1 MNVINTTFMNK
12 FTFLL
17 FYLVA
22 IVGFAQNSIVSGKV
36 LEQSTGETLLGVT
49 VQNLTKKNATT
60 TDIDGLF
67 TIMASKGDVLK
78 FSYIGSVSQEFTV
91 INDQPIIINL
101 VNDIA
106 ALEEIVVVGYGTQ
119 AVREVT
125 GAVSVIDSKVIEDL
139 KPTRVEEALQGQVP
153 GVNVTSSS
161 GSPGAGLNIRIRGIS
176 TNGDNR
182 PLILVDGNI
191 IEDLSVIN
199 PGDIESISVL
209 KDATAGIYGVRAA
222 NGVIIVTTKSGRRN
236 QRLTVDY
243 NSWGGFQETSRRLPT
258 LNAQQYALIKN
269 EAFANNG
276 EAIPFPNISD
286 LTNTN
291 YQDEVFQDALILNN
305 DISMRGGTDK
315 SLYKL
320 GVAVLN
326 QDGIVGGDKSDFD
339 RFTMSGNFDHKWT
352 KNLEM
357 KTGFIYSY
365 TSNKTINDGG
375 LGSVLFNAVNM
386 APTIPVRDA
395 NGDFSLA
402 EGLGNEVINPEAQL
416 ANTFNKNKVARIS
429 GNFGLTYSFLDH
441 FEATARIQT
450 NYSEASGNNFAP
462 RAFFGSGKVFNLT
475 ENVFSEYENFFSDY
489 TYDAFIRYNNSI
501 NDTHNIDATLGTS
514 AFRTRGDFNDFT
526 GFGNVSNNF
535 NEVSLAGAD
544 RVISGDEVVG
554 SGRRFD
560 QRLLSHFLRVQY
572 DYKGKYLFSGV
583 IRRDGSTIF
592 GPENRFGVFPSAS
605 LGWVASDEDFLK
617 NSKTIDF
624 LKVRASAGLI
634 GNDRIPAFGFV
645 SLLTG
650 EGQFVLNDQIING
663 TAGGALSNPE
673 IKWEEQFTTNI
684 GVDLKFLS
692 NRLNVTI
699 DYFNRETNDLLL
711 APQVSG
717 ILGASAPG
725 SSAPFINGGDIRNR
739 GVEFAIGYSDQIT
752 DDFSFSVNYNIATL
766 DNEVLF
772 VNNDNGFIEA
782 GGFGVGQPP
791 ITRFEE
797 GFTIGYFYG
806 FQTDGV
812 FQNAAE
818 VADHP
823 SQIALGANAQPGDFR
838 FRDIND
844 DGVINLDDRTELG
857 DPLPDVTMGMNFSF
871 NYKNWDLQSY
881 FFASIGNDI
890 VRNYERNQ
898 PLTNTTTNILN
909 RWTGEGSTNSFPRV
923 TTGATANQVF
933 SDFFVED
940 GSFLRAQNLQIGY
953 TLNEKA
959 LENVTLSNLRVYAA
973 VRNAFTLTKY
983 QGFDPSASSG
993 DPLASGIDNGF
1004 YPVARTFLIGINAN
1018 F

>member
-1 MNVINTTFMNK
+1 MNK
-12 FTFLL
+12 FTLLL

-22 IVGFAQNSIVSGKV
+22 ALGFAQQSLVSGKV
-36 LEQSTGETLLGVT
+36 LDQATGETLLGVT
-49 VQNLTKKNATT
+49 VQNITSQTATT

-67 TIMASKGDVLK
+67 TIAATKGDVLR
-78 FSYIGSVSQEFTV
+78 FSYIGTVTKEFALGDETSITV
-91 INDQPIIINL
+91 MLEED
-101 VNDIA
+101 VA
-106 ALEEIVVVGYGTQ
+106 TLEEIVVVGYGTQ

-125 GAVSVIDSKVIEDL
+125 GAVSIVNSEAIENL
-139 KPTRVEEALQGQVP
+139 KPARVEEALQGQVP

-161 GSPGAGLNIRIRGIS
+161 GSPGAGLNIRIRGVS

-236 QRLTVDY
+236 LPLVVEY
-243 NSWGGFQETSRRLPT
+243 NSWGGAQETSRRLPT
-258 LNAQQYALIKN
+258 LNSQQYALIKN

-276 EAIPFPNISD
+276 EALPFTNISN

-291 YQDEVFQDALILNN
+291 YQDKVFQNALVLNN
-305 DISMRGGTDK
+305 DISMRGGTEK

-320 GVAVLN
+320 GVSVFN
-326 QDGIVGGDKSDFD
+326 QDGIVGGKKSDFD

-365 TSNKTINDGG
+365 TSNRSINDGG

-395 NGDFSLA
+395 AGEFSLA

-416 ANTFNKNKVARIS
+416 ANTFNKNKVGKIS

-441 FEATARIQT
+441 FEATARIQA
-450 NYSEASGNNFAP
+450 NYSEAYGNNFNP
-462 RAFFGSGKVFNLT
+462 RAFYGAGKVFNLD
-475 ENVFSEYENFFSDY
+475 ENVYSEYENFFSDY
-489 TYDAFIRYNNSI
+489 TYDAFIKYNNSF
-501 NDTHNIDATLGTS
+501 NDSHNIEAMLGMS

-526 GFGNVSNNF
+526 GFGNESNDY

-544 RVISGDEVVG
+544 RRTSGDEIVG
-554 SGRRFD
+554 SARRFD

-572 DYKGKYLFSGV
+572 DYQGKYLFSGV

-592 GPENRFGVFPSAS
+592 GPENRFGIFPSAS
-605 LGWVASDEDFLK
+605 LGWVASDESFLK
-617 NSKTIDF
+617 DSKVIDF
-624 LKVRASAGLI
+624 LKVRASAGII
-634 GNDRIPAFGFV
+634 GNDRIPAFGYV

-650 EGQFVLNDQIING
+650 EGQYVFNDQIFNG

-673 IKWEEQFTTNI
+673 IKWEEQFTTNV
-684 GVDLKFLS
+684 GVDMQFLS
-692 NRLNVTI
+692 NKLNVTV
-699 DYFNRETNDLLL
+699 DYFNRETQDLLI
-711 APQVSG
+711 APNVSG
-717 ILGASAPG
+717 ILGSGAPG

-739 GVEFAIGYSDQIT
+739 GLELSIGYGDQIT
-752 DDFSFSVNYNIATL
+752 DDLSFNVSYNIATL
-766 DNEVLF
+766 DNEVLA

-806 FQTDGV
+806 YQTDGI

-818 VADHP
+818 VAAHP

-838 FRDIND
+838 YRDLNN
-844 DGVINLDDRTELG
+844 DGVINLEDRTELG
-857 DPLPDVTMGMNFSF
+857 DPLPDVTMGMNLSF
-871 NYKNWDLQSY
+871 NYKNWDFQSY
-881 FFASIGNDI
+881 FFASLGNEM

-933 SDFFVED
+933 SDFYVED
-940 GSFLRAQNLQIGY
+940 ASFLRAQNIQLGY
-953 TLNEKA
+953 TLNDSA
-959 LENVTLSNLRVYAA
+959 LKNVKLSKLRIYGA
-973 VRNAFTLTKY
+973 VRNAFTLTRY

-1004 YPVARTFLIGINAN
+1004 YPVARTFLIGINAK

>member
-1 MNVINTTFMNK
+1 MNK
-12 FTFLL
+12 FTLLL

-22 IVGFAQNSIVSGKV
+22 AVGFAQESLVSGKV
-36 LEQSTGETLLGVT
+36 LDQSTGETLLGVT
-49 VQNLTKKNATT
+49 VQNITSKKATT
-60 TDIDGLF
+60 TDLDGLF
-67 TIMASKGDVLK
+67 TIAASKGDVLR
-78 FSYIGSVSQEFTV
+78 FSYVGIITQEITV
-91 INDQPIIINL
+91 GDATSITVKL
-101 VNDIA
+101 VEDVA
-106 ALEEIVVVGYGTQ
+106 TLEEIVVVGYGTQ

-125 GAVSVIDSKVIEDL
+125 GAVSIVDSKVIENL
-139 KPTRVEEALQGQVP
+139 KPARVEEALQGQVP

-236 QRLTVDY
+236 QPLVVEY
-243 NSWGGFQETSRRLPT
+243 NSWGGAQETSRRLPT
-258 LNAQQYALIKN
+258 LNSQQYALIKN

-276 EAIPFPNISD
+276 EALPFTNIAN

-291 YQDEVFQDALILNN
+291 YQDEVFQNALVLNN
-305 DISMRGGTDK
+305 DISMRGGTEK

-320 GVAVLN
+320 GVAVFN
-326 QDGIVGGDKSDFD
+326 QDGIVGGGKSDFD

-365 TSNKTINDGG
+365 TSNKGINDGG

-386 APTIPVRDA
+386 APTIPVRDT

-416 ANTFNKNKVARIS
+416 ANTFNKNKVGKIS
-429 GNFGLTYSFLDH
+429 GNFGLTYSFLEH
-441 FEATARIQT
+441 FQATARIQA
-450 NYSEASGNNFAP
+450 NYSEAYGNNFAP
-462 RAFFGSGKVFNLT
+462 RAFYGSGKVFNLD

-489 TYDAFIRYNNSI
+489 TYDAFIKYDNSF
-501 NDTHNIDATLGTS
+501 NDTHNVEATLGMS

-526 GFGNVSNNF
+526 GFGNVSNDY
-535 NEVSLAGAD
+535 NEVSLAGAER
-544 RVISGDEVVG
+544 RVSGDEIVG
-554 SGRRFD
+554 SARRFD

-583 IRRDGSTIF
+583 VRRDGSTIF

-605 LGWVASDEDFLK
+605 LGWVASDESFLSD
-617 NSKTIDF
+617 SKVIDF
-624 LKVRASAGLI
+624 LKVRASAGII

-645 SLLTG
+645 SILDG
-650 EGQFVLNDQIING
+650 EGQYVFNDQIFNG

-673 IKWEEQFTTNI
+673 IKWEEQFTTNV
-684 GVDLKFLS
+684 GVDMQFLS
-692 NRLNVTI
+692 NKLNVTV
-699 DYFNRETNDLLL
+699 DYFNRETQDLLI
-711 APQVSG
+711 APNVSG
-717 ILGASAPG
+717 ILGAGAPG
-725 SSAPFINGGDIRNR
+725 SGAPFINGGDIRNR
-739 GVEFAIGYSDQIT
+739 GIEFAIGYGDQINK
-752 DDFSFSVNYNIATL
+752 DFSFNVSYNFATL
-766 DNEVLF
+766 DNEVLA

-791 ITRFEE
+791 ITRFQE

-806 FQTDGV
+806 YQTDGI
-812 FQNAAE
+812 FQNADE
-818 VADHP
+818 VAAHP

-838 FRDIND
+838 YRDLNE

-857 DPLPDVTMGMNFSF
+857 DPLPDVTMGMNLSF
-871 NYKNWDLQSY
+871 NYKNWDFQSY
-881 FFASIGNDI
+881 FFASIGNDM

-933 SDFFVED
+933 SDFYVED
-940 GSFLRAQNLQIGY
+940 ASFLRAQNLQIGY
-953 TLNEKA
+953 TLNDKA
-959 LENVTLSNLRVYAA
+959 LSNVKLSKLRIYTA

-1004 YPVARTFLIGINAN
+1004 YPVARTFLIGINAK